1 MNWKRFIR
9 SGLPQIAVAALIL
22 IIFVIPL
29 VYIVFISGM
38 DRQEASVGQFKIAEQ
53 TQYIA
58 NMVEVYNASDHML
71 MRGFKNSL
79 IITAFSI
86 AIMIIA
92 SSMAAFV
99 MERRNSKVIN
109 IATSIT
115 LAGLMIPPSV
125 VTTIWLLKAIGLYKT
140 LVGIIMIEV
149 AIGFPFSAVLYR
161 AFMVTLPRELD
172 EAAVMEGA
180 GTWTLFSRIIFPL
193 LKPVSATVFI
203 LSSVNIFNDF
213 VNPLYFLPGAKNV
226 TIQLTL
232 YNFMSQYN
240 TQYNLLFMN
249 ILLISLPPLLA
260 FIFFNK
266 KIIGGM
272 VAGAVK
278 G

>member
-1 MNWKRFIR
+1 MNKKIFR
-9 SGLPQIAVAALIL
+9 SILPQIFMAALIVT
-22 IIFVIPL
+22 IFVIPL
-29 VYIVFISGM
+29 IYIVFISGM
-38 DRQEASVGQFKIAEQ
+38 TPQEAAARQFKVAEN
-53 TQYIA
+53 TQYLS
-58 NMVEVYNASDHML
+58 NMSEVFQAGDRML
-71 MRGFKNSL
+71 LRGFKNSMV
-79 IITAFSI
+79 ITVLSI
-86 AIMIIA
+86 AILVGA

-99 MERRNSKVIN
+99 LGRRSGKVIN
-109 IATSIT
+109 AATSIT

-140 LVGIIMIEV
+140 MPGIILIEV
-149 AIGFPFSAVLYR
+149 ALGFPFAAVLYR
-161 AFMVTLPRELD
+161 GFMITLPRELD

-180 GTWTLFSRIIFPL
+180 GTWTLFSTIIFPL

-232 YNFMSQYN
+232 YNFMSRYN

-249 ILLISLPPLLA
+249 ILLISLPPLIA

-266 KIIGGM
+266 RIIGGM